1 MNKRGILVVSF
12 GTTYSDTREKTI
24 EAIERELKEQFSD
37 RTFYRAF
44 TSEIVRSVIWEKEGI
59 QIPNVAI
66 ALEQMHRDGIQ
77 DILVQ
82 PTHVIAGMEY
92 DKMIAQIQEK
102 QEWFETIR
110 IGKPLLNETRDYE
123 VAAKAILEETNRN
136 VNWTKHMA
144 VVYMGHGSE
153 HEANQCYPILQKTF
167 RKMGSENIYVSTVEG
182 SPILDETICEI
193 RKNEY
198 HTIVLQPFMI
208 VSGDHARND
217 MASRQTNSWKSR
229 LEEMGYQTICL
240 LKGLGELEEI
250 RHLFSLH
257 AEEAVGLNE

>member
-44 TSEIVRSVIWEKEGI
+44 TSEIVRSVIWEKEG
-59 QIPNVAI
+59 NSNSYVAI
-66 ALEQMHRDGIQ
+66 ALEQMLRDGIQ

-92 DKMIAQIQEK
+92 DKMITQIQEK

-144 VVYMGHGSE
+144 VVYMDME
-153 HEANQCYPILQKTF
+153 VNTKQINVILFYRRHFGKWDLKHLCVNGR
-167 RKMGSENIYVSTVEG
+167 RKSYFG
-182 SPILDETICEI
+182 
-193 RKNEY
+193 
-198 HTIVLQPFMI
+198 
-208 VSGDHARND
+208 
-217 MASRQTNSWKSR
+217 
-229 LEEMGYQTICL
+229 
-240 LKGLGELEEI
+240 
-250 RHLFSLH
+250 
-257 AEEAVGLNE
+257 